1 MLVATFRGIGRNA
14 GGKLEGKSV
23 AIFIGITGN
32 SQGMSSSATSS
43 DFGGFGV
50 RPPLYLISQ
59 DYCKAI
65 IASGGIPVFIP
76 PIADDMIPDLL
87 ESLDGI
93 LFSGGVDIDPVE
105 YHEQAHP
112 LLGELDHERDRF
124 ELALFKHVWNETTL
138 PVLGV
143 CRGVQLMNV
152 ALGGTLWQDLP
163 SQRPSHVHHSQTD
176 HRYKAVHPVRVD
188 PESRLGSLLPKIIAV
203 NSLHHQGI
211 KDLAPSLKATAWSP
225 DGLVEAAEDPT
236 HPCRLAV
243 QWHPENLSMA
253 SYPEFLSLF
262 KWLVDYARD
271 HKHTRAGR
279 GAIPA

>member
-1 MLVATFRGIGRNA
+1 M
-14 GGKLEGKSV
+14 

-32 SQGMSSSATSS
+32 SEGMSSAANSS

-59 DYCKAI
+59 DYCKAVI
-65 IASGGIPVFIP
+65 QAGGIPVFLP
-76 PIADDMIPDLL
+76 PVGDEMLPDLL
-87 ESLDGI
+87 ESMDGI
-93 LFSGGVDIDPVE
+93 IFSGGVDISPQE
-105 YHEQAHP
+105 YHELPHP
-112 LLGELDHERDRF
+112 LLGDLDLERDRF
-124 ELALFKHVWNETTL
+124 ELALFKQVWEQTDM

-163 SQRPSHVHHSQTD
+163 SQRPSHVHHSQRD
-176 HRYKAVHPVRVD
+176 HRYKAVHPVKVD
-188 PESRLGSLLPKIIAV
+188 PDSRLGSLLPKVIAV

-211 KDLAPSLKATAWSP
+211 KDMAPSLKACAWSP
-225 DGLVEAAEDPT
+225 DGLIEALESPD

-243 QWHPENLSMA
+243 QWHPENLAMA
-253 SYPEFLSLF
+253 SYPEFLALF
-262 KWLVDYARD
+262 KYLVESARER
-271 HKHTRAGR
+271 KNKRVGR